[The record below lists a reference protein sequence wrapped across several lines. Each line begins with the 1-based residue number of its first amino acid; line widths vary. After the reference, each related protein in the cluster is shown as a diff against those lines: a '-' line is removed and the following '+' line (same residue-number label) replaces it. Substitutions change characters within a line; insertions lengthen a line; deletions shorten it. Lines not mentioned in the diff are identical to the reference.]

1 MFGVSFGVKSTL
13 ILSETRDG
21 INAAARYFS
30 VDTTMRYQLPD
41 NWNFKRLDFFFFLDL
56 FILTMLGNKSET
68 FYVA

>member
-41 NWNFKRLDFFFFLDL
+41 NWNFKRLDFFFFFR
-56 FILTMLGNKSET
+56 FIYFDHVG
-68 FYVA
+68 